1 MLYSAH
7 LYSPFSSQSPPV
19 QPLIN
24 PSSLSYTA
32 TAGAA
37 ANKQGNGRVGGG
49 GGRGATRRPAAGGR
63 GGGRGGGGG
72 GRGGGG
78 AVQGLKISFKAADL
92 GKTTD
97 KNVVAQIKAALGK
110 STSGGG
116 RGARGRGGR

>member
-1 MLYSAH
+1 M
-7 LYSPFSSQSPPV
+7 
-19 QPLIN
+19 QPIIN
-24 PSSLSYTA
+24 PSYLSYTA

-49 GGRGATRRPAAGGR
+49 GGRGATRRPAAGG
-63 GGGRGGGGG
+63 GRGGGGG
-72 GRGGGG
+72 GRGGGGGG